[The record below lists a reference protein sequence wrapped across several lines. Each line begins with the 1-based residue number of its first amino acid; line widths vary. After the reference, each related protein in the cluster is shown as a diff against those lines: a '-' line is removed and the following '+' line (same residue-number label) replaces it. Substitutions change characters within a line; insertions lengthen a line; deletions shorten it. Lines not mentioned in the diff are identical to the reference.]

1 VSQLTSAYLL
11 MLLAF
16 FCFASMDTTAK
27 WLVTAAVP
35 VLQVV
40 WIRYFGHFVCT
51 ALFYFPRHGLAMA
64 KANRPGLQV
73 IRALFL
79 FGSTLLNFT
88 ALMYLPLTTTI
99 AIFFVAPLTVCLLS
113 IPVLGEHVGI
123 KRLLAVFVGFIG
135 VLVIVEPWSQ
145 RFDPHVFLAIGAM
158 LGASCY
164 FVMSRVIAGVD
175 SNATVQFYVAGTA
188 TLLLSPFAFY
198 VWTWPES
205 ISSWILLALIGTL
218 GMIGHS
224 VLTRAHQLAEASVL
238 APTVYSQIIYIAIFS
253 WVVFGQTPNIQ
264 TVVGTLIIISSGLFI
279 WFRERQI
286 ELREA
291 KSPSSV

>member
-1 VSQLTSAYLL
+1 LLCEYGYNSEVASDGRSA
-11 MLLAF
+11 
-16 FCFASMDTTAK
+16 
-27 WLVTAAVP
+27 
-35 VLQVV
+35 
-40 WIRYFGHFVCT
+40 RGHFVCT

-264 TVVGTLIIISSGLFI
+264 TVVGTLIIISSGLFSVGVEVI
-279 WFRERQI
+279 LLFAFCFLLLSWF
-286 ELREA
+286 
-291 KSPSSV
+291 

>member
-1 VSQLTSAYLL
+1 